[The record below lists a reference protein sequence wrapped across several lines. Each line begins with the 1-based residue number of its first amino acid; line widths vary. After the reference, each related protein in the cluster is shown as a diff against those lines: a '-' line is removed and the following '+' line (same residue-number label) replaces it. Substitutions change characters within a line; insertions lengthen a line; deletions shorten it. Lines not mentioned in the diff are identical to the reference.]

1 VYDVCCR
8 LVRIRCTVLIVCV
21 LLVTTVCFQACYQG
35 HLGCV
40 ALLLDAG
47 CNVFL
52 LDQYGNA
59 PCDIFCD
66 QVSRELSVE
75 VRLLIAQHKAAIA
88 AAVNTAA
95 AGNTAAAAA
104 AAGKPNS
111 NLHPDSSSQTSTTP
125 CSPVAGGQQHRGFC
139 RAHGGHGG
147 SAIGSSSEPCVC
159 ALRKKPSASSSTTNN
174 RWAGADRYRQRPK
187 RQWQVTDRY
196 SRSNGSSKV
205 AVLEAAAAA
214 ADGSTSL
221 SSSSAR
227 ISSGCGAAAGVIDLH
242 AAAREGAVLVMK
254 QALEEGVCV
263 NTRDCNGMTA
273 LMWAAQCGR

>member
-1 VYDVCCR
+1 MPN
-8 LVRIRCTVLIVCV
+8 
-21 LLVTTVCFQACYQG
+21 QACYQG

-75 VRLLIAQHKAAIA
+75 VRLLIAQHKTAIA
-88 AAVNTAA
+88 AASS
-95 AGNTAAAAA
+95 AAAAA
-104 AAGKPNS
+104 AATVTTATAAGKS
-111 NLHPDSSSQTSTTP
+111 SSSLRPDNSSSQATTTP
-125 CSPVAGGQQHRGFC
+125 CSPAAGGQQQQHRGCC
-139 RAHGGHGG
+139 RAHGG
-147 SAIGSSSEPCVC
+147 STNGSSSEPCVC
-159 ALRKKPSASSSTTNN
+159 VLRKKASASSSTTNN
-174 RWAGADRYRQRPK
+174 RWAGADRYRQRSK
-187 RQWQVTDRY
+187 RQWRVTDRY
-196 SRSNGSSKV
+196 FSSNGSSVKV
-205 AVLEAAAAA
+205 AVLGAAAAECSSSLGKG
-214 ADGSTSL
+214 DGGASCSGSAYT
-221 SSSSAR
+221 SSSAA
-227 ISSGCGAAAGVIDLH
+227 GGVIDLH

>member
-1 VYDVCCR
+1 
-8 LVRIRCTVLIVCV
+8 
-21 LLVTTVCFQACYQG
+21 
-35 HLGCV
+35 V

-75 VRLLIAQHKAAIA
+75 VRLLIAQHKIAIA
-88 AAVNTAA
+88 AASSAA
-95 AGNTAAAAA
+95 AATTAAAA

-111 NLHPDSSSQTSTTP
+111 NLRPDSSSSQATTTP
-125 CSPVAGGQQHRGFC
+125 CSPVAGGQQHRGCC
-139 RAHGGHGG
+139 RAHGDSMTGP
-147 SAIGSSSEPCVC
+147 SNEPCVC
-159 ALRKKPSASSSTTNN
+159 ALRKKASASSSTTNN
-174 RWAGADRYRQRPK
+174 RWAGADRYRQRSK
-187 RQWQVTDRY
+187 RQWRVTDRY
-196 SRSNGSSKV
+196 FSSNGSSAKV
-205 AVLEAAAAA
+205 AVLGAAAAECGSSLGKG
-214 ADGSTSL
+214 DGGASCSGSAYT
-221 SSSSAR
+221 SSSA
-227 ISSGCGAAAGVIDLH
+227 AGDVIDLH